1 MLVGYI
7 RQAVIDGSCIE
18 PACEEAD
25 ISLRTYRRW
34 AKGGN
39 IVSDKRPDAI
49 RTEPSNKL
57 SEEERDAIV
66 EVVNQPEYASLP
78 PSQIVPKLAD
88 KGIYMASESSFY
100 RVLHE
105 RSQVQHRGKT
115 QQHKKHPAPSS
126 YTATGPNQVWSWDI
140 TYCSSNVRG
149 QYYYLYLIEDIFS
162 RKIVGWEV
170 YEDESGEQAAD
181 LLQRTVLRE
190 QCFKQPLVLHS
201 DNGAPM
207 KSVTLKAKME
217 ELGISGSH
225 SRPRVSNDNPF
236 SEALFKT
243 LKTCPAWPSNGFKN
257 LEATREWINVFSI
270 WYNEKHCHSGIR
282 FVTPTQRHRG
292 EDKRILELRN
302 DVYKTAR
309 ENNPNR
315 WSGDTRN
322 WGWISSV
329 DLNPEKTEIVE
340 KKAA

>member
-1 MLVGYI
+1 MVGYI

-49 RTEPSNKL
+49 RKKPANKL

-88 KGIYMASESSFY
+88 KRIYMASESSFY

-149 QYYYLYLIEDIFS
+149 KYYYLYLIEDISVERLSAGKSMKVKVVSKQLIFCNARYCVNNVLS
-162 RKIVGWEV
+162 SHWFCI
-170 YEDESGEQAAD
+170 
-181 LLQRTVLRE
+181 LTMVLR
-190 QCFKQPLVLHS
+190 
-201 DNGAPM
+201 
-207 KSVTLKAKME
+207 
-217 ELGISGSH
+217 
-225 SRPRVSNDNPF
+225 
-236 SEALFKT
+236 
-243 LKTCPAWPSNGFKN
+243 
-257 LEATREWINVFSI
+257 
-270 WYNEKHCHSGIR
+270 
-282 FVTPTQRHRG
+282 
-292 EDKRILELRN
+292 
-302 DVYKTAR
+302 
-309 ENNPNR
+309 
-315 WSGDTRN
+315 
-322 WGWISSV
+322 
-329 DLNPEKTEIVE
+329 
-340 KKAA
+340 

>member
-1 MLVGYI
+1 
-7 RQAVIDGSCIE
+7 
-18 PACEEAD
+18 
-25 ISLRTYRRW
+25 LRTYRRW

-39 IVSDKRPDAI
+39 VVADKRPGAV
-49 RTEPSNKL
+49 RVAPANKL
-57 SEEERDAIV
+57 SKEERDAII
-66 EVVNQPEYASLP
+66 EVVNQPEYASQP
-78 PSQIVPKLAD
+78 PSQIVPRLAD

-105 RSQVQHRGKT
+105 HAQVQHRGKT
-115 QQHKKHPAPSS
+115 QQHKKHAAPDSF
-126 YTATGPNQVWSWDI
+126 TATGPNQVWSWDI
-140 TYCSSNVRG
+140 TYCSSRVRG
-149 QYYYLYLIEDIFS
+149 LYYYLYLIEDIFS

-170 YEDESGEQAAD
+170 YEEESGELAAE

-190 QCFKQPLVLHS
+190 QCFQRPLVLHS

-207 KSVTLKAKME
+207 KSVTLKTKME

-243 LKTCPAWPSNGFKN
+243 LKTCPTWPSDGFED
-257 LEATREWINVFSI
+257 LTSTREWVHTFSA

-282 FVTPTQRHRG
+282 FVTPSQRHRG
-292 EDKRILELRN
+292 EDKKMLEQRN
-302 DVYKTAR
+302 DVYKAAR
-309 ENNPNR
+309 ENNPSR

-322 WGWISSV
+322 WSWIDSV
-329 DLNPEKTEIVE
+329 DLNPRKIEKVE

>member
-1 MLVGYI
+1 LIGHI
-7 RQAVIDGSCIE
+7 RQAVSDGSCIE

-34 AKGGN
+34 IKGDN
-39 IVSDKRPDAI
+39 VIADKRPDAI
-49 RTEPSNKL
+49 RAEPVNKL
-57 SEEERDAIV
+57 SEEERDANI

-88 KGIYMASESSFY
+88 KGVYMASESSFY

-126 YTATGPNQVWSWDI
+126 FTATGPNQVWSWDI
-140 TYCSSNVRG
+140 TYCSSRVRG

-170 YEDESGEQAAD
+170 YTEESGELAAD

-190 QCFKQPLVLHS
+190 QCFKKPLVLHS

-207 KSVTLKAKME
+207 RSVTLKTKME

-243 LKTCPAWPSNGFKN
+243 LKTCPTWPNDGFEN
-257 LEATREWINVFSI
+257 LEATREWVNIFSI

-282 FVTPTQRHRG
+282 FVTPSQRHKG
-292 EDKRILELRN
+292 EDKQILEQRN

-309 ENNPNR
+309 ENNPSR

-322 WGWISSV
+322 WSWIDSV
-329 DLNPEKTEIVE
+329 NLNPDKTEIVE